1 MGPHHPRHFFFDPRQ
16 NVMDPRYSPHPR
28 YPHHP
33 RHPHY
38 FADSEKTYKLV
49 SSFFQVFWPQVYVFL
64 QKQLFSKN
72 TTSGC
77 LFSCLKHCLIT
88 LEREIQGIL
97 KCFTQRYVG
106 HENTRG
112 AKCRTQSIVTEC
124 ILGFLVFQS
133 IRLRSNKILTQLQ
146 IDTD

>member
-1 MGPHHPRHFFFDPRQ
+1 MLRAHTSHAIFFFLTHAT
-16 NVMDPRYSPHPR
+16 HPT
-28 YPHHP
+28 HAIHTT
-33 RHPHY
+33 HATH
-38 FADSEKTYKLV
+38 AILQTLKKLINLPA
-49 SSFFQVFWPQVYVFL
+49 SFFQVFWPQVYVFL
-64 QKQLFSKN
+64 QKQLFSKD

-97 KCFTQRYVG
+97 KCFIQRYVG

-112 AKCRTQSIVTEC
+112 AKCRTQSIVTGC
-124 ILGFLVFQS
+124 ILGFLVFQN
-133 IRLRSNKILTQLQ
+133 IRLRSNKILMQLQ